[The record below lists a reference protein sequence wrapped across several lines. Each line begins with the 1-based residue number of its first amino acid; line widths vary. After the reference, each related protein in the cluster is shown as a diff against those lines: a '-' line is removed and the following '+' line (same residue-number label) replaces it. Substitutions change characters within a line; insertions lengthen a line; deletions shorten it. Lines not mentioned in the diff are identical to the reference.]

1 MSRFD
6 HIQENSRA
14 VLRSDANGL
23 SVVWQYRRL
32 TSVVGVEPRTYA
44 DWRDFDALPTSGQ
57 HTENYDQDRATFA
70 QAASQRIRCPDDEI
84 SPPLE
89 QGDQVK
95 DPRDAVWA
103 IVGIGSSGP
112 GSIAY
117 SITRDTSLLADG
129 DRKGGV

>member
-6 HIQENSRA
+6 VIRDNSRL

-23 SVVWQYRRL
+23 STVWQYRRL
-32 TSVVGVEPRTYA
+32 TSVLGVEPRTYSE
-44 DWRDFDALPTSGQ
+44 WVEFDALPTSGQ
-57 HTENYDQDRATFA
+57 HSENYDADRSTFT
-70 QAASQRIRCPDDEI
+70 QNSVQRIRCPDDEI

-89 QGDQVK
+89 QGDQVQ
-95 DPRDAVWA
+95 DTDGAVWA
-103 IVGIGSSGP
+103 IMGIGSSGP